1 MALVKCPH
9 CNGVVSDK
17 AVKCPH
23 CGCSLSKSTIIQHC
37 GCPAAED
44 VNVSASKGEAKE
56 QKEENRNLPSEDK
69 LESNDRSNKTFVIV
83 LVVVVAVAVAVAV
96 GFSLLFAPLPVS
108 TGVYSAPSGTAD
120 SDSTMVVTDCT
131 SADSTVLVDA
141 TDETSKNESTED
153 ASKNKLIG
161 NYVLVLGSGF
171 LSTWHLSI
179 KEDGSCT
186 LYEESDP
193 KGIWHGAWNE
203 YSDSYGIMWSSCDNP
218 GEHNLPFVSEFN
230 FIDKDIHYFYATETA
245 MKAKDPNVRIEM
257 KR

>member
-1 MALVKCPH
+1 MSKTCKECGHQMDDNARFCP
-9 CNGVVSDK
+9 
-17 AVKCPH
+17 
-23 CGCSLSKSTIIQHC
+23 QC

-56 QKEENRNLPSEDK
+56 QKEENKNLPSEDK

-83 LVVVVAVAVAVAV
+83 LVVAVAVAV

-108 TGVYSAPSGTAD
+108 TGGYSAPSDTAD

-131 SADSTVLVDA
+131 SADFTVLVDS

-161 NYVLVLGSGF
+161 NYVLRLEEYH
-171 LSTWHLSI
+171 LTWHLSI

-203 YSDSYGIMWSSCDNP
+203 FSDFYSIIWSSCDNP
-218 GEHNLPFVSEFN
+218 GMHNLPFASELN
-230 FIDKDIHYFYATETA
+230 YIDEDIHYFYATETA
-245 MKAKDPNVRIEM
+245 MRAKDPNVRIEM